1 MEGRGREERGNDEE
15 IILPFLGLSHRILE
29 LDRPL
34 MLLGGFQAQLYLR
47 INWGNLGKDEI
58 DK

>member
-29 LDRPL
+29 LDRTL
-34 MLLGGFQAQLYLR
+34 MLLSGFQAQLSLGELR
-47 INWGNLGKDEI
+47 KGRNR
-58 DK
+58 